1 MKKLFRPLIAALMFT
16 GFGCTPSAQQSAE
29 KEPITT
35 IRLFEGDNPD
45 PSIVRYKD
53 TYYMV
58 HSSFIY
64 TPGLV
69 VYKSTDLVN
78 WEPCSVALPEYAG
91 DIWAPDIC
99 VHNDRFYIYFPT
111 RDEKGKTNMVVWT
124 DDPEGEWSKPVN
136 LHVGGIDPEHVA
148 GPDGKR
154 YLLLSAGDLHPLSE
168 DGCSIIGEPDIIYEG
183 WNIPEDWDIE
193 SFSLEGLNVK
203 KIGEYYYLLAAE
215 GGTAGPPTGHMVVQA
230 RSKDIKGPWIN
241 DPSNPL
247 LRTESPQEKWWSQG
261 HGSIIDTPD
270 GRLFLLF
277 HAYEKGYL
285 TLGRQTLFREVE
297 MSEDGWIRL
306 KEGDISLPQ
315 PTIIDE
321 RGIKDYIWQ
330 TTQESLAER
339 FTITEDAIIIK
350 AKGENPKDA
359 SPLLLR
365 AGDHNYEVEACIE
378 LNNEKAHAGLMVY
391 YNPDMNFGLGFKPG
405 QLLRYRRGGVSR
417 ASLKRYPPKFD
428 YSMKNG
434 KSKLWVK
441 IRNTEHLISGWYS
454 EDGKTWYKYP
464 WGFDT
469 QGYHH
474 NTLGGFL
481 SVRPG
486 IYVGGEGEATITNFK
501 YRRLQE

>member
-1 MKKLFRPLIAALMFT
+1 
-16 GFGCTPSAQQSAE
+16 
-29 KEPITT
+29 

-69 VYKSTDLVN
+69 VYKSANLIDWT
-78 WEPCSVALPEYAG
+78 PCSVALPEYAG

-111 RDEKGKTNMVVWT
+111 RDERGKTNMVTWT

-136 LHVGGIDPEHVA
+136 LNVGGIDPEHVA
-148 GPDGKR
+148 GPDGER
-154 YLLLSAGDLHPLSE
+154 YLLLSAGDLHPLSA
-168 DGCSIIGEPDIIYEG
+168 DGCSITGKPEIIYKG
-183 WNIPEDWDIE
+183 WEIPEEWDIE
-193 SFSLEGLNVK
+193 SFSLEGLNIK
-203 KIGEYYYLLAAE
+203 KIGDYYYLLAAE

-230 RSKDIKGPWIN
+230 RAKSIHGPWEN
-241 DPSNPL
+241 APQNPL

-261 HGSIIDTPD
+261 HGSIVDTPD
-270 GRLFLLF
+270 GKLYLLF

-285 TLGRQTLFREVE
+285 TLGRQTLMREVE
-297 MSEDGWIRL
+297 MGDDGWLHL
-306 KEGDISLPQ
+306 KEGNISLPQ
-315 PTIIDE
+315 PAIVNE

-330 TTQESLAER
+330 PTQERLADR
-339 FTITEDAIIIK
+339 FTITDDAITIK
-350 AKGENPKDA
+350 GKGKGPQEG

-365 AGDHNYEVEACIE
+365 AGDHSYEIEACIE
-378 LNNEKAHAGLMVY
+378 LNNEKASAGLVVY
-391 YNPDMNFGLGFKPG
+391 YDKNMHFGLGFKPD

-417 ASLKRYPPKFD
+417 QMPKCD
-428 YSMKNG
+428 IAMKDG
-434 KSKLWVK
+434 ACKLWVK
-441 IRNTEHLISGWYS
+441 LRYTEHIVNGWYS
-454 EDGKTWYKYP
+454 TDGQTWHKYP
-464 WGFDT
+464 WGFDM

-486 IYVGGEGEATITNFK
+486 IYAGGDGEAKITHFV
-501 YRRLQE
+501 YRKL